1 MVKQEKI
8 LCNIDLTKNDI
19 FLSKVINRDAIIMQ
33 PGQDMFP
40 KTRRYSTGI
49 TCNTLDFA
57 FFFNFFIVNL
67 PKLYFT
73 YSQLFI
79 FYSFSYPINTF
90 KTCFRLTLNNFKI
103 YHTDN
108 KQYNSTS

>member
-33 PGQDMFP
+33 LGQDMFP

-57 FFFNFFIVNL
+57 FFFNFIH
-67 PKLYFT
+67 
-73 YSQLFI
+73 SQLA
-79 FYSFSYPINTF
+79 
-90 KTCFRLTLNNFKI
+90 
-103 YHTDN
+103 
-108 KQYNSTS
+108 